1 MRVQIAEQVS
11 PANVDGTLVLLAGNG
26 DAAVLNSSGSWI
38 LERLTEE
45 TDVNEIADAICEHF
59 LVSRDEASRDLAD
72 FMSKLSK
79 HKLVVLDD

>member
-26 DAAVLNSSGSWI
+26 DAAALNSSGSWI
-38 LERLTEE
+38 LERLIEE

-59 LVSRDEASRDLAD
+59 LVSRDEASRDLSN
-72 FMSKLSK
+72 FVGKLSE
-79 HKLVVLDD
+79 HKLVVLND